1 MGQSARAF
9 CREQG
14 GGKRSIFYK
23 RRNRSLERIAAFLD
37 MQRAGKMTALTSPPD
52 KSAAVGHEEAKQ
64 HMILGECKG
73 GLRRKN
79 TWARQRFLSSITR
92 ASCRNV
98 SRLLHVVILQ
108 QFSNFSSSDI
118 DLTTF

>member
-23 RRNRSLERIAAFLD
+23 RRDRSLERIAAFLN

-52 KSAAVGHEEAKQ
+52 KSAAVGHEEAKF
-64 HMILGECKG
+64 
-73 GLRRKN
+73 
-79 TWARQRFLSSITR
+79 WANAKEGSAGRTHGRVRGSCPRSR
-92 ASCRNV
+92 AHPAAMCRDYCT
-98 SRLLHVVILQ
+98 L
-108 QFSNFSSSDI
+108 
-118 DLTTF
+118 

>member
-1 MGQSARAF
+1 MLFDADRDFGLLLLQLARF
-9 CREQG
+9 LVV
-14 GGKRSIFYK
+14 FVL
-23 RRNRSLERIAAFLD
+23 RN
-37 MQRAGKMTALTSPPD
+37 PPD

-64 HMILGECKG
+64 HMILGKRKG